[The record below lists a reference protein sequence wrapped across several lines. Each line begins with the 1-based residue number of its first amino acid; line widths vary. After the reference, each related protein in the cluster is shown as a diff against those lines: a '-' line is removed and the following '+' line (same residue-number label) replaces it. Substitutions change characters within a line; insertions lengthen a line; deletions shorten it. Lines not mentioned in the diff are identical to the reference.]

1 MKQHTRFLGPL
12 DPMLI
17 IGIVGFGLIY
27 AWGTC
32 LWDIPLPALDGK
44 PIVVDNAVWL
54 LSAIIT
60 PIALFILAI
69 LCRKHE
75 LSNYTWAASAGIL
88 LASLGTLCAYFSP
101 FTIEPLQTVI
111 EVLASIGT
119 GLFPVISG
127 LCLLRFRRLSENTS
141 ANIHPLNVAHVEHI
155 APANIARMVC
165 VCFVL
170 ATLGCLVPF
179 SGYDATAGSEA
190 LCTSLGM
197 LLAIGLALSWTSF
210 SRHINLESLIRWI
223 TIPVTLLLLSPVLIA
238 PEGAYLSR
246 VLNNVV
252 FTGLEI
258 IMVLYFVQLS
268 QRTQLTESTLIG
280 LGSGATYLGVLIGT
294 FARGELTVYTDSHP
308 NDVALI
314 CLILLS
320 IYVLTMLIV
329 PQRDAVLS
337 SQSAAQAQLPD
348 ATSQPPLRPSSSCP
362 ASPGEALMEVS
373 SETPTP
379 AAEHAPSP
387 TSTQDQRE
395 LLAQSFG
402 LSRRETEIFLLL
414 AQGRSRPYIRD
425 ALFLS
430 KNTVATH
437 IRHIYEKMNIH
448 SQQELIDIV
457 QEKDA
462 SISK

>member
-1 MKQHTRFLGPL
+1 MVIPGMRYNTSSYCAFEKESQTMKQHARSLGPF
-12 DPMLI
+12 DPLLVL
-17 IGIVGFGLIY
+17 GIVGFGLIY

-60 PIALFILAI
+60 PVALFILAI
-69 LCRKHE
+69 LCQNRE
-75 LSNYTWAASAGIL
+75 LSNCTWAGPAGIL

-101 FTIEPLQTVI
+101 FTIEPLQAVI
-111 EVLASIGT
+111 EILASIGT
-119 GLFPVISG
+119 GLGPVLLVTLWACLFTKVDLDVVERIAPLSFIMTLLCCLIMPLLPFWMAMLLTVLFPVISG
-127 LCLLRFRRLSENTS
+127 LCLLRFSRLLENTS
-141 ANIHPLNVAHVEHI
+141 TNVHPLNVAHVEHI
-155 APANIARMVC
+155 APVNIARMVC
-165 VCFVL
+165 VCFIL

-179 SGYDATAGSEA
+179 SGYEATAGSEA

-294 FARGELTVYTDSHP
+294 FARGELTVYTAAHP
-308 NDVALI
+308 
-314 CLILLS
+314 
-320 IYVLTMLIV
+320 T
-329 PQRDAVLS
+329 
-337 SQSAAQAQLPD
+337 
-348 ATSQPPLRPSSSCP
+348 T
-362 ASPGEALMEVS
+362 
-373 SETPTP
+373 
-379 AAEHAPSP
+379 
-387 TSTQDQRE
+387 
-395 LLAQSFG
+395 
-402 LSRRETEIFLLL
+402 
-414 AQGRSRPYIRD
+414 
-425 ALFLS
+425 
-430 KNTVATH
+430 
-437 IRHIYEKMNIH
+437 
-448 SQQELIDIV
+448 
-457 QEKDA
+457 
-462 SISK
+462 